1 MTDKKVVSL
10 FDVASETPDYLKG
23 IGTVPT
29 GNEQVTGDD
38 LALPQL
44 KLLQPMSPAVVED
57 GAPVGKFFD
66 TVSNETF
73 DAVYVI
79 NLRYTAEA
87 TIWMK
92 RAAGGGMVAR
102 YDTVKEAQAAMAD
115 MTNKADVEI
124 VETSIHDLLRLDR
137 ATGEIVTPCRYFMT
151 GTARQTSRSWNS
163 MIMKKS
169 ELAPRYASVWDLSV
183 ERKTN
188 NKGTWFVPQVTWL
201 AWADE
206 SLFNQ
211 ALSIFKETD
220 AEALPSPA

>member
-124 VETSIHDLLRLDR
+124 VETSIHDLLRLPCDWGDSDSLPLLHDWNR
-137 ATGEIVTPCRYFMT
+137 SADQPLMELHDHEEERTG
-151 GTARQTSRSWNS
+151 S
-163 MIMKKS
+163 
-169 ELAPRYASVWDLSV
+169 
-183 ERKTN
+183 
-188 NKGTWFVPQVTWL
+188 
-201 AWADE
+201 
-206 SLFNQ
+206 
-211 ALSIFKETD
+211 SICVRLGPVSG
-220 AEALPSPA
+220 A